1 MDSVWLY
8 IKLGF
13 EHVLDPNGLDHFL
26 FLIVLALPYGW
37 QQGKA
42 LVGWVTLFT
51 VGHTL
56 ALWAAYSGWLSVDG
70 KWIEFLIPITIG
82 WMAVNVILEK
92 KKATFR
98 LTKQRSLMFITLLF
112 GLIHGLG
119 FGRYFSLIV
128 LDEGAYG
135 TLFQFA
141 VGVELAQLLIVL
153 GMVVVNFLVLD
164 IFHWKIKKWQW
175 VVAAMVLSQALVMTL
190 ENIPA

>member
-1 MDSVWLY
+1 MDSIWLY

-135 TLFQFA
+135 ALFQFA

-153 GMVVVNFLVLD
+153 GMVIVNFLVLD

-190 ENIPA
+190 ENFPV